1 MVHDQEVIIV
11 IKYIKGDIFSS
22 PAQVLVNTVNLDGV
36 MGKGIAFQ
44 FKKLYPDMFKKY
56 QMFCEKN
63 MLDIG
68 KLWLYKSEEKWI
80 LNFPTK
86 RHWRNS
92 SKLEYIEE
100 GLKKFV
106 ATYKEKNITSIAFP
120 KLGCGNGGLE
130 WKVVKPIMDEYLKNL
145 PIDIYIYED
154 EYMTGKEFKNIKEM
168 KRWLSQYPRD
178 LSFLEFKDDIFTL
191 SKLES
196 IDISNIDEEKMIDF
210 WSILKNAGFIS
221 TDDIASNE
229 MILFNLASKLE
240 YTIPCQMSNG
250 LHGSV
255 KNALQ
260 LRIASEDK
268 ICQNQ
273 MSI

>member
-154 EYMTGKEFKNIKEM
+154 EYTTGKEFKNIKEM

-178 LSFLEFKDDIFTL
+178 LSFLEFKDDISTL

-229 MILFNLASKLE
+229 MVLFNLASKLD

-250 LHGSV
+250 LHGNV
-255 KNALQ
+255 KDALQ

-273 MSI
+273 MNI

>member
-1 MVHDQEVIIV
+1 MVHVQEVIIV

-56 QMFCEKN
+56 QMLCEKN

-120 KLGCGNGGLE
+120 KLGCGNGGLDWE
-130 WKVVKPIMDEYLKNL
+130 VVKPIMDEYLKNL

-154 EYMTGKEFKNIKEM
+154 EYMIG
-168 KRWLSQYPRD
+168 
-178 LSFLEFKDDIFTL
+178 
-191 SKLES
+191 
-196 IDISNIDEEKMIDF
+196 
-210 WSILKNAGFIS
+210 G
-221 TDDIASNE
+221 
-229 MILFNLASKLE
+229 
-240 YTIPCQMSNG
+240 
-250 LHGSV
+250 
-255 KNALQ
+255 
-260 LRIASEDK
+260 RI
-268 ICQNQ
+268 
-273 MSI
+273 